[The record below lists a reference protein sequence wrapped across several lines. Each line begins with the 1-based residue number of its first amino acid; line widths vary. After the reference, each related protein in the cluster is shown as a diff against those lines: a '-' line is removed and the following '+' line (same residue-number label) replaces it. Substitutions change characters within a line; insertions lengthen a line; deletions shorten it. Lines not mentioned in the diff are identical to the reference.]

1 MYLDLFALQIGL
13 KIHPFYIVEM
23 LTAVAQTMPVW
34 LLNWAFF
41 AMGVYDSTRNM
52 IGRFYTKCDQLFT
65 IAFSP
70 AYYIFFEGYW
80 TPYLY
85 SRTNPWASAS
95 AAPTMLYNY
104 DTNVFFPY
112 TVYNSMFDNHLMS
125 IAKPIPI
132 LSLDIIDSAE
142 KVRYDLTDFI
152 ETMRYIQYD
161 NSQLPT
167 LAQIVAA
174 WSLSSHIVL
183 DSSRF
188 SIRYINQY
196 GDALNALLDD
206 ANDITQSYGDEETES
221 EETEEEESAAVMETV
236 PDESAA
242 VMETV
247 SDESAAVMETV
258 PDAPMTVKCKC
269 HSWPVDLDAA
279 IELHAAIDEFNK
291 ACPECTSRVDQ
302 TLPTITGILASAT
315 GAPTKETTMVETPTV
330 ERISG

>member
-1 MYLDLFALQIGL
+1 MQIGL

-41 AMGVYDSTRNM
+41 AMGVYDITRRT
-52 IGRFYTKCDQLFT
+52 IGRFYTKCDHMFT
-65 IAFSP
+65 LAFSP

-80 TPYLY
+80 TPYVY

-125 IAKPIPI
+125 IAKAMPI
-132 LSLDIIDSAE
+132 LSLDIIDAE
-142 KVRYDLTDFI
+142 DKVRYDLTDFI

-161 NSQLPT
+161 NSELPT
-167 LAQIVAA
+167 LAQIVAV

-183 DSSRF
+183 DSNRF

-196 GDALNALLDD
+196 GDTLFAALDD
-206 ANDITQSYGDEETES
+206 MTDITQDHDDVSEVSEDTLPCEEVVR
-221 EETEEEESAAVMETV
+221 EEAVTEEVFTE
-236 PDESAA
+236 PK
-242 VMETV
+242 
-247 SDESAAVMETV
+247 
-258 PDAPMTVKCKC
+258 APMTVKCKC

-291 ACPECTSRVDQ
+291 AWPECTSRVDQ

-330 ERISG
+330 EPISG